1 MKVDSNMNEFTNK
14 KINANSNL
22 NINDIFLYI
31 KDTEKKLE
39 NKIQDIISLISIKY
53 PESKDNDLLSEIKK
67 KETNFDFQIEKI
79 NNIEKQNLKINDR
92 IISQELKLDKL
103 QKEIEDFILSIEKT
117 MKEHFTYPGI
127 IGKFSKFKNIPDF
140 LCYVNDTLS
149 ILVNFKDKINLDYNS
164 YIKENNNN
172 IKQINFRVDEFSRTN
187 INYFNKTLNDH
198 IEKFN
203 ESYID
208 FKNEII
214 DLRNM
219 FEECKKKNKKDFNDF
234 ILENEFKLFE
244 TMISNDPIE
253 FVNESNNEFEIKH
266 NDFKNQIKEH
276 NFFSNILKKLLY
288 KSWNDIQNQ
297 MKEIKD
303 EINLFKA
310 CREREQKRN
319 KRSRILNS
327 SEKKT
332 FIISKDKEFP
342 NKKSGTLN
350 MSKSNSNLNNHLPN
364 PNLKKTLQPNFST
377 KNLLK
382 KEETKIS
389 FIVPENQRDNNNIK
403 DNLTKSTDNINN
415 LKVISSKNNKNN
427 IKNKLKPNLNYES
440 FSDEENF
447 SPNSNLES
455 NQISTDFNNK
465 NQTFFYYKKKNDKIP
480 QIQINKSEKFEINN
494 NGNRRNNANY
504 THKFKDTK
512 ISLWNSKSKVIEDKN
527 SINREI
533 NRNKTEINN
542 NMNLVNDFFQN
553 SEIKK
558 SISKE
563 KYSKIPIDL
572 SYSPNIGKKLNIP
585 KYIPLNPGN

>member
-1 MKVDSNMNEFTNK
+1 MKVDSKMNELTNK
-14 KINANSNL
+14 KINNIPPNL

-31 KDTEKKLE
+31 KDTENKLE
-39 NKIQDIISLISIKY
+39 NKIHDILSIISNKY
-53 PESKDNDLLSEIKK
+53 PECKDNDLLSEIKK

-103 QKEIEDFILSIEKT
+103 KKQIEDFILSIDKT
-117 MKEHFTYPGI
+117 IKEHFTYPGI

-149 ILVNFKDKINLDYNS
+149 ILVNFKDKMSLDYNS

-172 IKQINFRVDEFSRTN
+172 IKQINFRVEEFSRTN
-187 INYFNKTLNDH
+187 ISYFNKTLNEH
-198 IEKFN
+198 IVKFN
-203 ESYID
+203 ESYTD
-208 FKNEII
+208 FKKEINDI
-214 DLRNM
+214 KKTV
-219 FEECKKKNKKDFNDF
+219 EECKRNNKKDIYEF
-234 ILENEFKLFE
+234 ILENESKLFE
-244 TMISNDPIE
+244 SMISNDPIE
-253 FVNESNNEFEIKH
+253 FITESNNELDIKH
-266 NDFKNQIKEH
+266 NDIKNHIKEH

-297 MKEIKD
+297 MKEIKN
-303 EINLFKA
+303 EITLFKA
-310 CREREQKRN
+310 WREREQKKN
-319 KRSRILNS
+319 KRSKILNS
-327 SEKKT
+327 LEKKS
-332 FIISKDKEFP
+332 FIISKDKDFS
-342 NKKSGTLN
+342 NKKIGTLN
-350 MSKSNSNLNNHLPN
+350 ISKSNSNLPN
-364 PNLKKTLQPNFST
+364 SNFKKTLQPNYST

-389 FIVPENQRDNNNIK
+389 FIVPENQRVNRNLK

-415 LKVISSKNNKNN
+415 IKVISTNNNKTN
-427 IKNKLKPNLNYES
+427 IKTKLKPNLNNES
-440 FSDEENF
+440 FSDEENI
-447 SPNSNLES
+447 SPNSNLDC
-455 NQISTDFNNK
+455 NQISTDFNNNN
-465 NQTFFYYKKKNDKIP
+465 NQTYFYIKKNNDKIP

-494 NGNRRNNANY
+494 NANRRNNPMY
-504 THKFKDTK
+504 THKFKDSK
-512 ISLWNSKSKVIEDKN
+512 ISLWNSKNKVMEDKN
-527 SINREI
+527 TINREI

-542 NMNLVNDFFQN
+542 LNLMNDFFQN

-563 KYSKIPIDL
+563 KYNKIPIDF

>member
-1 MKVDSNMNEFTNK
+1 
-14 KINANSNL
+14 
-22 NINDIFLYI
+22 
-31 KDTEKKLE
+31 
-39 NKIQDIISLISIKY
+39 
-53 PESKDNDLLSEIKK
+53 
-67 KETNFDFQIEKI
+67 
-79 NNIEKQNLKINDR
+79 
-92 IISQELKLDKL
+92 
-103 QKEIEDFILSIEKT
+103 
-117 MKEHFTYPGI
+117 
-127 IGKFSKFKNIPDF
+127 
-140 LCYVNDTLS
+140 
-149 ILVNFKDKINLDYNS
+149 
-164 YIKENNNN
+164 
-172 IKQINFRVDEFSRTN
+172 
-187 INYFNKTLNDH
+187 
-198 IEKFN
+198 
-203 ESYID
+203 
-208 FKNEII
+208 
-214 DLRNM
+214 
-219 FEECKKKNKKDFNDF
+219 
-234 ILENEFKLFE
+234 
-244 TMISNDPIE
+244 MISNDPIE

-389 FIVPENQRDNNNIK
+389 FMVPENQNDNNNLK
-403 DNLTKSTDNINN
+403 SNLTKSTDNINN